1 MTEQNQQIQYQS
13 DTANTYCRILLDILL
28 AKGVKSIFLSPGSR
42 NTPLLIGAGCRP
54 FHRHVITD
62 ERTAAFA
69 ALGKSMASGEPVALI
84 CTSGTALYNYAP
96 AVAEAFYQ
104 NIPLIVVSADRPAEW
119 IGQDDSQTLIQP
131 EALDKIVKGSFDI
144 PVGGNNNEDDR
155 NGEWYVNRTVN
166 QACNLAL
173 RQRRGP
179 VHINIHLDNP
189 LSDTIPYKPSDRRLI
204 EIEDNLN
211 FPPHVFKR
219 LAGELAHKKVLV
231 TAGFMPPD
239 NTLNRALAD
248 FCNLPNVALMCETL
262 SNLHLQG
269 NPYIVDSLLTLMEN
283 DGGQFDTSLL
293 VPDIVISIGG
303 ALISRKLKE
312 FIRKC
317 KPAEH
322 WTLGDTEPD
331 ADCFMSLT
339 RHLEIAPSKF
349 FKGVTKNIRK
359 LKPGTEAIPAYSD
372 IWKGL
377 RDVAMASNERFM
389 TENNNWAELRAFD
402 ILMKELPADYNL
414 FLSNG
419 TVVRYAQLF
428 TERIPH
434 ASFGNRGVSGIEG
447 TTATAYGTALAY
459 QGPTLLISG
468 DMSFAYDTGVLG
480 LGDMPEGFKIIVINN
495 SGGGIFRFI
504 PSTRCCEQREELF
517 CAPPSLP
524 LSGIAEAYRWD
535 FLKASSSDEFRR
547 ILPGFLH
554 SSSNCIL
561 EICVDGNESAD
572 MLVNYMKRKI

>member
-1 MTEQNQQIQYQS
+1 MSESNQQYSYQS
-13 DTANTYCRILLDILL
+13 DTANAYCRILLDILL
-28 AKGVKSIFLSPGSR
+28 AKGVKNVFLSPGSR
-42 NTPLLIGAGCRP
+42 NAPLLIGAGCRP
-54 FHRHVITD
+54 FRRHIITD

-69 ALGKSMASGEPVALI
+69 ALGFSMASGQPTALI

-104 NIPLIVVSADRPAEW
+104 NIPLIVISADRPAEW

-131 EALDKIVKGSFDI
+131 EALQKVVKGSFDI
-144 PVGGNNNEDDR
+144 PVFK
-155 NGEWYVNRTVN
+155 GEEESDKNSMWYVNRSVN

-173 RQRRGP
+173 SQRRGP

-189 LSDTIPYKPSDRRLI
+189 LADTIPYKHSDQRLI
-204 EIEDNLN
+204 EIEDNLI

-219 LAGELAHKKVLV
+219 LAEHLANKKILV

-239 NTLNRALAD
+239 NTLNRALAE
-248 FCNLPNVALMCETL
+248 FCSLPNVTLMCETL

-269 NPYIVDSLLTLMEN
+269 NPYVVDSLLTIMEN
-283 DGGQFDTSLL
+283 GNCQADALQI
-293 VPDIVISIGG
+293 VPDVVISIGG

-317 KPAEH
+317 KPSEH

-331 ADCFMSLT
+331 ADCFLSLT
-339 RHLEIAPSKF
+339 RHLEIVPSKF

-359 LKPGTEAIPAYSD
+359 LQIDADTIPPYSNV
-372 IWKGL
+372 WKEL
-377 RDVAMASNERFM
+377 RSAAMASSDRFLI
-389 TENNNWAELRAFD
+389 ENNNWSELRAFD
-402 ILMKELPADYNL
+402 ILMKKLPADYNL

-434 ASFGNRGVSGIEG
+434 ATFGNRGVSGIEG

-480 LGDMPEGFKIIVINN
+480 LGEMPERFKIIVINN

-504 PSTRCCEQREELF
+504 PSTRNCEQREELF
-517 CAPPSLP
+517 CAPPTLP
-524 LSGIAEAYRWD
+524 LSGIAEAYGWN
-535 FLKASSSDEFRR
+535 FFKASSSDEFRS
-547 ILPGFLH
+547 ILPDFLN
-554 SSSNCIL
+554 SPSNGIL
-561 EICVDGNESAD
+561 EICVDGNASAE